1 MKRRGSGATLGK
13 LLTEGAW
20 GYPPGPDTE
29 GPGWGG
35 PGACCLGGQGGLKGL
50 SPLWVP
56 HP

>member
-1 MKRRGSGATLGK
+1 MKRRGSGETLGK

-35 PGACCLGGQGGLKGL
+35 PGACCLRGQGGLKGL

-56 HP
+56 RP